1 MTGFQ
6 IQLDW
11 LMVVLMIII
20 MIMMNH
26 FCETVDWKKV
36 TWCLVSRWAR
46 KLALSKTSYIPTAG
60 FELAQNLSSSS
71 NECSCANAPIHQYI
85 KFVTV
90 GMTHPTSMNVSLT
103 NDFGVDT
110 LKCVTHSPSNRPKG
124 TSKKVFSGILADTKN
139 FRSTLLHEEETCSL
153 RVKFLSVLIPS
164 NSIIDETSLQK

>member
-20 MIMMNH
+20 MIMMND
-26 FCETVDWKKV
+26 FCETVDCKKV

-60 FELAQNLSSSS
+60 FELAQNLSSGS

-85 KFVTV
+85 KLLLLEW
-90 GMTHPTSMNVSLT
+90 HILLAWTSVWQMILELTLWNVLQIVLLIDRKALLKRFSVASWLT
-103 NDFGVDT
+103 QKISDQH
-110 LKCVTHSPSNRPKG
+110 CYM
-124 TSKKVFSGILADTKN
+124 KKKRA
-139 FRSTLLHEEETCSL
+139 
-153 RVKFLSVLIPS
+153 P
-164 NSIIDETSLQK
+164 